1 MTIRR
6 DTRRASLTSVFI
18 DKARVLTHPLYES
31 SSRSRQAAATFEAQ
45 TPRGAGFE
53 PPRYL
58 TELYWWAYA
67 HPRAVRVFERDW
79 LIDAI
84 LWGHYDLLRRQAI
97 EAMGP
102 DFSGRTLQ
110 VACVYGDFT
119 AELLQRVELAGG
131 SLDVIDALPVQIDN
145 LKRKLGPKPRA
156 RVRLMD
162 SGDLDYADATFE
174 RAAMFM
180 LLHEQP
186 RDWRR
191 RTLAEAART
200 LIPGGRL
207 VITDYARPDWR
218 HPLRYLFPPVLW
230 TLEPFA
236 LDLWREPLE
245 NFYAGLPLR
254 LAEPRRTFFGGLY
267 QLVVLEKV

>member
-1 MTIRR
+1 
-6 DTRRASLTSVFI
+6 
-18 DKARVLTHPLYES
+18 LTHPLSET
-31 SSRSRQAAATFEAQ
+31 SSRSRKTSATYGIPE
-45 TPRGAGFE
+45 PRNAGFQ

-67 HPRAVRVFERDW
+67 HPLAVRVFERDW

-84 LWGHYDLLRRQAI
+84 LWGHYDLLRWQAI
-97 EAMGP
+97 TAMGP
-102 DFSGRTLQ
+102 EYSGRSLQ

-119 AELLQRVELAGG
+119 EELLQLVEPSGG
-131 SLDVIDALPVQIDN
+131 ILDVIDALPVQIEN
-145 LKRKLGPKPRA
+145 LKHKLGPKPRA
-156 RVRLMD
+156 RIRLLD
-162 SGDLDYADATFE
+162 SGDLDYPDATFD

-186 RDWRR
+186 REWRR
-191 RTLAEAART
+191 RTLAEAARV
-200 LIPGGRL
+200 LKPGGRL
-207 VITDYARPDWR
+207 VVADYACPNRR

-230 TLEPFA
+230 ALEPFA

-254 LAEPRRTFFGGLY
+254 LAAPMRTFFGGLY
-267 QLVVLEKV
+267 QLIVLEKA